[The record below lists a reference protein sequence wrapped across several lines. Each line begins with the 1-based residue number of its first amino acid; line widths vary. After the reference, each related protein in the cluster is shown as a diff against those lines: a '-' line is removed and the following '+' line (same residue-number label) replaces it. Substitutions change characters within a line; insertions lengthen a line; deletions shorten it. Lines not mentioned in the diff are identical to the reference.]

1 MGAWKHI
8 FVGAVLHLWYVKF
21 LIAVS
26 VMLIPAGA
34 FWLTQGASLQPFYAV
49 GTNYSPTG
57 NSLEGSTTPEYFA
70 TTAFYLVFMALVSF
84 IFMVCSLRTNAVL
97 FTALMFLVVA
107 FGSLAG
113 TYFHLALGNVALA
126 GKLQI
131 CGGAFVFIL
140 SMEIWYLLFAQ
151 MLESVDFPLSLP
163 VGDLSSVIK
172 GKSLRRPD
180 VGHAH
185 VD

>member
-1 MGAWKHI
+1 MGARKHI
-8 FVGAVLHLWYVKF
+8 FVGAVLHLWYVEF
-21 LIAVS
+21 LIAVN

-34 FWLTQGASLQPFYAV
+34 FWLTQGATLQPFYAV

-180 VGHAH
+180 EGHAH